1 MEEVRQRRRAKCM
14 QCGDEM
20 TYRYCDPKRRQS
32 HWAHLPRNVEK
43 KCKGTAPETETHKLA
58 KEMLCAYLNAGNTIM
73 FKCSCYDCDRRW
85 SVQFSCARA
94 ITEVSYINTENE
106 KCVLDVGCFDAQK
119 QLITCVEV
127 EMTHR
132 TSRNRSGLPWYEVK
146 AEDVTGAD
154 VSEPLK
160 LVDHVQRKKC
170 GSGCMS
176 KEERKVKKAQRA
188 HELMIYLGCMDAKT
202 NAWIITDMKRDYNA
216 WREFTAMQI
225 CGHCKE
231 FCLTSTFKPY
241 CSGCYMVSKA
251 LSLVKKLQEQRQIK
265 PREEDIYVTDAEHES
280 MRKKYFA
287 EKDAERER
295 LMHKE
300 SLRKRQ
306 QEDYDEEEYFVELN
320 SNYLASQTIT
330 TEEAALGNPTEPQ
343 THSHKSKATDA
354 NWRAFHIL
362 ALNQFSTVARH

>member
-1 MEEVRQRRRAKCM
+1 M

-43 KCKGTAPETETHKLA
+43 KCKGTAPESETHKLA
-58 KEMLCAYLNAGNTIM
+58 KEMLCAHLNAGQTIM
-73 FKCSCYDCDRRW
+73 FECSCNDCDRRW
-85 SVQFSCARA
+85 SVQFCCARA
-94 ITEVSYINTENE
+94 TPEVSYTNTENE
-106 KCVLDVGCFDAQK
+106 KCVLDVGCFDAQN
-119 QLITCVEV
+119 QLTACIEV

-154 VSEPLK
+154 ISEPLQ
-160 LVDHVQRKKC
+160 LVDRVQRKKC

-176 KEERKVKKAQRA
+176 KDERKDKKAQRA
-188 HELMIYLGCMDAKT
+188 HELMVKLGCVDAKT

-231 FCLTSTFKPY
+231 FCVTSTFKPY
-241 CSGCYMVSKA
+241 CSGCYTVSKA
-251 LSLVKKLQEQRQIK
+251 MSLVKKLQEQRQRQIK
-265 PREEDIYVTDAEHES
+265 PREEDIYVTDAEHER
-280 MRKKYFA
+280 MRQEYFA
-287 EKDAERER
+287 ELDAERGCLR
-295 LMHKE
+295 HKE
-300 SLRKRQ
+300 SQQKRQ
-306 QEDYDEEEYFVELN
+306 QEDNDEEEYFAGLN

-330 TEEAALGNPTEPQ
+330 TEAASGNPTKPQ
-343 THSHKSKATDA
+343 THSHESKATDA